1 MKMFKWIH
9 AASIIMKEKTSFG
22 VVMFV
27 GFCLAPLPAAAV
39 EIDNYPALV
48 QLIDKMHRQH
58 GLSKTTLR
66 TWFSQARIVPEII
79 EAISRPK
86 EDLPWYEY
94 KKLFVTEERVARG
107 VEYWKDHADTLH
119 RAHRDYGVDPEV
131 IVAII
136 GIETRYGKNTGRHSV
151 LNALTTLALEYPRRS
166 EFFRKE
172 LEQYLLLVRELN
184 IDPLKIKG
192 SYAGAM
198 GVAQFM
204 PSSYRHY
211 AVDFDNDGKRDLLG
225 NTEDAIG
232 SVANYLKQ
240 HGWQPGETITRDLS
254 LEDWLHVLIRS
265 LQPAMTTESPVKPA
279 LAVVVAPEAAP
290 VITLEG
296 EDGPIYRFGY
306 TNFNVIMRYNLS
318 KRYAMAAFELSQRLR
333 KRYDE
338 AP

>member
-1 MKMFKWIH
+1 MAFLVLWLLP
-9 AASIIMKEKTSFG
+9 
-22 VVMFV
+22 
-27 GFCLAPLPAAAV
+27 LAAAAV
-39 EIDNYPALV
+39 EVDRYPALV
-48 QLIDKMHRQH
+48 QLIDKMHDRH
-58 GLSKTTLR
+58 GFSKTTLR
-66 TWFSQARIVPEII
+66 GWFAQAQIVPEII
-79 EAISRPK
+79 EAISRPR
-86 EDLPWYEY
+86 EDLPWHEY
-94 KKLFVTEERVARG
+94 KKLFVTEERTARG
-107 VEYWKDHADTLH
+107 VEYWKNHADTLH
-119 RAHRDYGVDPEV
+119 RARRDYGVDPEI

-172 LEQYLLLVRELN
+172 LEQYLLLTRELK
-184 IDPLKIKG
+184 IDPFKIKG

-198 GVAQFM
+198 GEAQFM

-211 AVDFDNDGKRDLLG
+211 AVDFDGDGKRDLLG

-240 HGWQPGETITRDLS
+240 HGWQPGEPITRDLS
-254 LEDWLHVLIRS
+254 IEDWLHVLIRS
-265 LQPAMTTESPVKPA
+265 LQPAMTTESTVKPA
-279 LAVVVAPEAAP
+279 SAVVIKPEAAP

-306 TNFNVIMRYNLS
+306 TNFNVIMRYNVS
-318 KRYAMAAFELSQRLR
+318 KRYAMAAFELSQALR

-338 AP
+338 TP